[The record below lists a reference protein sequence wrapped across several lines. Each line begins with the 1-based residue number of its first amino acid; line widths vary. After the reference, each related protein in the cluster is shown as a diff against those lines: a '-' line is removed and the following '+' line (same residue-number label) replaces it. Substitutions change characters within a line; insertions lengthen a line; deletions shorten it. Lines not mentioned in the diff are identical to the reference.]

1 MTEFD
6 SSGDNPSSCSITPAE
21 MRLQLEKVLRSRAL
35 SSSAILRK
43 LLKYVADK
51 AIEGNSSE
59 IKEYVIGREVLG
71 RRADFDPRIDTSVRV
86 DAHRLREKLREY
98 YRHEGAEDEI
108 YLELPKGCYVPRFS
122 RRNVRGHR
130 FDALPQRGSGK
141 QKLESIESPD
151 TAGSGNPSDSFSSA
165 PRRSRGKLANRRRVL
180 LAAAAVILL
189 TGMGLLLER
198 NVVMDMTVSRAGSA
212 VDGAGSGGD
221 GTLRDFWSS
230 FLEDKNAPIVT
241 FSNAVFLATRTSDLL
256 RLKAEGVDA
265 MGAAATPGL
274 ARRLVANPS
283 LLSHAGNVWFEDVY
297 TGTGEVM
304 AVYYL
309 TQMFDHFHRSIQV
322 ERSRLVSIDD
332 LRTHDVV
339 FLGSTRE
346 DSLLGGLP
354 ATEDFYFEWPSK
366 STGVWDGKIVDLHP
380 RPGQPSA
387 YEVERDPKTGVVQA
401 DYALISVLPGLAPGR
416 KVIVLGGLTTLGTQ
430 GATALATSSTGV
442 REVLMQLGLKSA
454 AALDRRAPYFQAVL
468 KVSVMKGE
476 VLSTH
481 CVAARIIRSG
491 SSASAQAG
499 S

>member
-1 MTEFD
+1 MTD
-6 SSGDNPSSCSITPAE
+6 LNSSGDNPSCCTVTPRE

-43 LLKYVADK
+43 LLKYVAEK
-51 AIEGNSSE
+51 AIEGHSSE

-86 DAHRLREKLREY
+86 DAHRLREKLKEY
-98 YRHEGAEDEI
+98 YRHEGVADEI

-122 RRNVRGHR
+122 RRNVRTSS
-130 FDALPQRGSGK
+130 FDPSPETEAGAT
-141 QKLESIESPD
+141 ESMESPAS
-151 TAGSGNPSDSFSSA
+151 AGSGEPSGSIFSA
-165 PRRSRGKLANRRRVL
+165 SRGNRGKPANRKRVF
-180 LAAAAVILL
+180 LAAAAAILL
-189 TGMGLLLER
+189 ISIGLLLER

-212 VDGAGSGGD
+212 VDGSVDSEGD
-221 GTLRDFWSS
+221 GTLRNLWAP
-230 FLEDKNAPIVT
+230 FLDDKNPPIVT
-241 FSNAVFLATRTSDLL
+241 FSNAVFLATETSDLL

-354 ATEDFYFEWPSK
+354 ATEDFVFTWPSK
-366 STGVWDGKIVDLHP
+366 SRGVWDGKIVDLHP
-380 RPGQPSA
+380 LPGQPSA
-387 YEVERDPKTGVVQA
+387 YEVERDARTGIVQA
-401 DYALISVLPGLAPGR
+401 AYALVSVLPGIAPGR

-430 GATALATSSTGV
+430 GAAALATSSTGV
-442 REVLMQLGLKSA
+442 GELLTRLGIKSP

-481 CVAARIIRSG
+481 CVAAHIIRSG